1 MKNVLCI
8 WICVASLAA
17 ASGCR
22 VSKQDLVAK
31 GNKLFAAGKYENA
44 SFAYRKAIQKDAGYG
59 EAYYRLGLT
68 SIRLDQGR
76 MAHEALSRAVELVP
90 ENVDAKEK
98 LGDVCLSFYLA
109 DSSHPQNF
117 YSEIKKL
124 SDELV
129 AANAKSYEGLMLKG
143 YLASTDRKPKEAIE
157 FFQQALKVDSSNAGV
172 VTELARLLIQDGQVQ
187 EGERLAVDLIA
198 RQKTSYGPIYD
209 LLYGFY
215 VTANR
220 LSEADSV
227 LKTKVKNNPK
237 SADYILQLARYYN
250 RRHQPADMK
259 AALQRLL
266 DDPQSFPQA
275 QLQVGDFYLGLRD
288 YAEAIGYYQD
298 GFRSSPQ
305 AKDKVVYR
313 KRNVAALLSEGK
325 KDEAIHLAEQVLKE
339 YPKDEGVVLLH
350 AGLLL
355 DSGLRANVDIAAPEF
370 RTLVSQHPNDAF
382 LRLQLARAYRV
393 LGDPDGAR
401 SQLLEAIAKQND
413 LVPAR
418 YELAEISLAQ
428 QPRETVRQ
436 ANEILKA
443 WPQDRRARLLRASGM
458 IGTGDG
464 AFARAELAQLI
475 KDAPQ
480 DPEPRFQLG
489 FLAIAEQKYSEA
501 IAILGQHRDSGD
513 ARVFSGLAVA
523 YVNQKQIDKAQEALG
538 EGLRKSPN
546 SPVLLD
552 QLAGTEALTGQYDLA
567 IKQFRQLLGRDPR
580 SVAPRRHLAE
590 VYSLMGDYVNAIVCY
605 QQLHDQ
611 APNDATDALNLA
623 TALTQAGRTS
633 EARALYQRV
642 VKVHPEN
649 APALNNAAFFLA
661 DTNGDLDEAL
671 RLAQNALGKA
681 PGHPG
686 FSDTVGYIYLKKG
699 MLDSAIQTFGNLARK
714 YPAYASFRYHL
725 GLALYQ
731 KGEKASARKELEAAL
746 ADHPS
751 PPDKLRIRKLLDEIG

>member
-1 MKNVLCI
+1 MNRPVCI
-8 WICVASLAA
+8 WICVVLLAA

-22 VSKQDLVAK
+22 STKQDYLAR
-31 GNKLFAAGKYENA
+31 GNKLLAAGKYEDA
-44 SFAYRKAIQKDAGYG
+44 SLNYRKAILKDDAYG
-59 EAYYRLGLT
+59 EAYYGLALT
-68 SIRLDQGR
+68 AIKLDDGR
-76 MAHEALSRAVELVP
+76 RAYEALLRAVELLP

-98 LGDVCLSFYLA
+98 LADIALSYYLA
-109 DSSHPQNF
+109 DSSHPQSL
-117 YSEIKKL
+117 YSEIKKW

-129 AANAKSYEGLMLKG
+129 SRNAKSYEGLMLKG

-157 FFQQALKVDSSNAGV
+157 FFRQALEVDSSNAGV

-198 RQKTSYGPIYD
+198 RQKTYGPIYD
-209 LLYGFY
+209 LLHGFY

-220 LSEADSV
+220 LPEADSV
-227 LKTKVKNNPK
+227 LKTKVDNNPK
-237 SADYILQLARYYN
+237 RADYILQLARYYY
-250 RRHQPADMK
+250 RRHQLADMK
-259 AALQRLL
+259 ATLQRLL

-275 QLQVGDFYLGLRD
+275 RLQAGDFYLGLRD

-305 AKDKVVYR
+305 AKDKVVYQ
-313 KRNVAALLSEGK
+313 KRNVVALLSEGK
-325 KDEAIHLAEQVLKE
+325 KDDAIHLAGQVLKE

-355 DSGLRANVDIAAPEF
+355 DSGQRANVDIAAPEF

-393 LGDPDGAR
+393 LGDPEAAR

-428 QPRETVRQ
+428 QPRETVHQ
-436 ANEILKA
+436 ANEILKSR
-443 WPQDRRARLLRASGM
+443 PQDRRARLLRASGL

-464 AFARAELAQLI
+464 TSARAELAQLI
-475 KDAPQ
+475 KDSPQ
-480 DPEPRFQLG
+480 DREPSLQLG
-489 FLAIAEQKYSEA
+489 FLALAEQKYSEA

-513 ARVFSGLAVA
+513 TRVFSGLARA

-546 SPVLLD
+546 SPALLD

-567 IKQFRQLLGRDPR
+567 VAQFQQLLGRDSK
-580 SVAPRRHLAE
+580 SVALRRHLAE
-590 VYSLMGDYVNAIVCY
+590 VYSLMGDYGNAIVCY

-633 EARALYQRV
+633 EARALYQSV
-642 VKVHPEN
+642 VRVHPEN

-671 RLAQNALGKA
+671 RLAQNALGKV

-699 MLDSAIQTFGNLARK
+699 MLDSAIQTFSNLARK